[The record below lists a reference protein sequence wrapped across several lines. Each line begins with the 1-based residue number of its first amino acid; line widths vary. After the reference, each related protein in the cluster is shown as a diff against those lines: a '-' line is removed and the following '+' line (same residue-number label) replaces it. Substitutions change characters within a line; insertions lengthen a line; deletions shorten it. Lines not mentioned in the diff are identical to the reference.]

1 MNKSLLTLL
10 IVASFLLFSIGS
22 AFADRGDLF
31 DRPQRL
37 NELMGNDVINRQGE
51 ELGNLEDL
59 ITGSDGN
66 IEYMVVAMG
75 GIIGLGARL
84 VAIPIEAASPTL
96 TDENR
101 ISIDVQT
108 AQLDGAP
115 TFSRDNYPDFTDK
128 QWQQESRG
136 YFQNGGAASPRQ
148 DRQTN

>member
-1 MNKSLLTLL
+1 MNKTIVTLL
-10 IVASFLLFSIGS
+10 IVVSFLLLSMGS

-59 ITGSDGN
+59 ISGSDGN

-75 GIIGLGARL
+75 GILGLGARL
-84 VAIPIEAASPTL
+84 VAIPVDAASPTM
-96 TDENR
+96 TDEGR

-108 AQLDGAP
+108 AQMEGAP
-115 TFSRDNYPDFTDK
+115 TFSRDNYPDFTDR
-128 QWQQESRG
+128 QWQQEARG
-136 YFQNGGAASPRQ
+136 YFQNGEQAPRQ

>member
-1 MNKSLLTLL
+1 MKKTVVTML
-10 IVASFLLFSIGS
+10 IVVSFLLFSMGS

-37 NELMGNDVINRQGE
+37 NELMGDEVINPQGE

-59 ITGSDGN
+59 ISGSDGN
-66 IEYMVVAMG
+66 IEYMVIAMG
-75 GIIGLGARL
+75 GIVGLGARL
-84 VAIPIEAASPTL
+84 VAIPIEAASPTM
-96 TDENR
+96 TAEGR

-108 AQLDGAP
+108 AQLEGAP

-136 YFQNGGAASPRQ
+136 YFKT
-148 DRQTN
+148 D